1 MERSGKEPERTVPK
15 RERGVP
21 KQKGE
26 RKMKK
31 REFTLIELLVV
42 IAIIGILAAML
53 LPALSMARESA
64 RKISCAN
71 NLKQIGLSVRMYS
84 NVYDEQFPNE
94 VGYTGLSLLAKEGFL
109 ENTHIYCCPSTTD
122 SVANAQVNADMAGC
136 SYLYAG
142 SMSEATS
149 VDSGVARDKAT
160 NHDKFGNILFVDGHV
175 KGYAG
180 NSWTNSCQSHVLGSA
195 N

>member
-1 MERSGKEPERTVPK
+1 MNNR
-15 RERGVP
+15 
-21 KQKGE
+21 
-26 RKMKK
+26 KK

-64 RKISCAN
+64 RKISCTN
-71 NLKQIGLSVRMYS
+71 NLKQIGLALRFYS
-84 NVYDEQFPNE
+84 SQYDDQFPAAI
-94 VGYTGLSLLAKEGFL
+94 GDLGDSDKGGFL
-109 ENTHIYCCPSTTD
+109 RNKKIYVCPSTTNTVSD
-122 SVANAQVNADMAGC
+122 DLSDIAT
-136 SYLYAG
+136 AG
-142 SMSEATS
+142 SYTYASGMNEATS
-149 VDSGVARDKAT
+149 VESGVSSDKDG

-180 NSWTNSCQSHVLGSA
+180 SSWSDSAQSNLSG